1 MRRQLL
7 ETAQEKAF
15 DEVAEAVLGRP
26 RDPDS
31 IMRRAAFHD
40 GRGRAMSRP
49 ILEPTDWGQQQL
61 QGTLFGRFAQAFWSM
76 SSEPIAVFLP
86 FAIIFMK

>member
-31 IMRRAAFHD
+31 IVRRGAFHD
-40 GRGRAMSRP
+40 ARGRAMSRP
-49 ILEPTDWGQQQL
+49 ILEPTAWGQQQL
-61 QGTLFGRFAQAFWSM
+61 QGTLFGRFAQARALHRAS
-76 SSEPIAVFLP
+76 
-86 FAIIFMK
+86 